1 MTNAPTLAGKLTGPP
16 PVSAELVEVVP
27 LTAELVKANPETANL
42 PGGLLAN
49 IEAGFRDAFAVVREH
64 EEEIR
69 ALRVTS
75 IEQRQEM
82 KRARELRLELKNA
95 RVAAEKVRKT
105 LKADALLMGRAI
117 DGANNLLLAAV
128 EPLERHLKEQEEYV
142 ERIAAEQRARLL
154 EERKEKLAPFA
165 GVLPPVY
172 GLETMTAEE
181 FDAVLENAKIL
192 AEAKAER
199 EKREEAERIER
210 GRIAFEEARKQA
222 EAEEAER
229 ARLRKEA
236 EEARAV
242 AEEQRKKAEAE
253 RQAREAAEAQARAE
267 REARE
272 RIEAQRAAEEEA
284 ARKKAEAAARR
295 AAQAPDREKLT
306 GFASEVRKLTVP
318 EAKTE
323 AGRAVAAEVAAKV
336 EAFAKWIEGQAANL

>member
-1 MTNAPTLAGKLTGPP
+1 MNATLEANKKPDPP
-16 PVSAELVEVVP
+16 ADSAELVEVIP
-27 LTAELVKANPETANL
+27 LTAELVRVNPETANL

-49 IEAGFRDAFAVVREH
+49 IEAGFRDAFAVVREV
-64 EEEIR
+64 EAEAR
-69 ALRVTS
+69 NLRVTS

-95 RVAAEKVRKT
+95 RVAAEKVRKV

-128 EPLERHLKEQEEYV
+128 EPLERHLKEQEEYA
-142 ERIAAEQRARLL
+142 ERLAAELRARLL
-154 EERKEKLAPFA
+154 DERKEKLAPFA

-172 GLETMTAEE
+172 GLDTMTDEE
-181 FDAVLENAKIL
+181 FGAVLENAKIL

-210 GRIAFEEARKQA
+210 GRIAFEEARKKA

-229 ARLRKEA
+229 QRLRQEA
-236 EEARAV
+236 DMARA
-242 AEEQRKKAEAE
+242 AADAARKSAEAE
-253 RQAREAAEAQARAE
+253 RVAREAAEAAARAE

-284 ARKKAEAAARR
+284 ARQKAEAAARR
-295 AAQAPDREKLT
+295 AAQAPDRDKLT
-306 GFASEVRKLTVP
+306 SFAGEVRKLAVP
-318 EAKTE
+318 AAKTE
-323 AGRAVAAEVAAKV
+323 AGRKVAAEVAAKV